1 MSAKL
6 SSFTK
11 KMMKIYLGKMHDFL
25 FPFCSS
31 YQQGYQSEDSID
43 LSKIPSPSVP
53 HKLIENRY
61 IDYQMTTVIQ
71 MYIVQC

>member
-11 KMMKIYLGKMHDFL
+11 NDENSGKNAL
-25 FPFCSS
+25 IVFPFFSS

-53 HKLIENRY
+53 HKLIENR
-61 IDYQMTTVIQ
+61 
-71 MYIVQC
+71 